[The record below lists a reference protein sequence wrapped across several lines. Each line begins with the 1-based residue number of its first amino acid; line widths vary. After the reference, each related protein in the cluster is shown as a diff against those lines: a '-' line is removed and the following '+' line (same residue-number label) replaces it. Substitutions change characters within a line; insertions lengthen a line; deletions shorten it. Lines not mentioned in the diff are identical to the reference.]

1 MNNYINYDRF
11 RNNAYMNNYT
21 NNPYENDLFNPQ
33 EGFEKGN
40 MFKNLYSQY
49 KDYSPEKLKPK
60 NAQERKLYELSAICF
75 AAHDLNLYLDMHP
88 EDRSMF
94 MLFMDYQKQ
103 ANRLIEEYER
113 NYGPLNINSEEM
125 NKSFTWESDKWPWED
140 RNV

>member
-1 MNNYINYDRF
+1 
-11 RNNAYMNNYT
+11 
-21 NNPYENDLFNPQ
+21 
-33 EGFEKGN
+33 
-40 MFKNLYSQY
+40 
-49 KDYSPEKLKPK
+49 
-60 NAQERKLYELSAICF
+60 
-75 AAHDLNLYLDMHP
+75 
-88 EDRSMF
+88 MF